1 MLNLLL
7 SLAGIGALICVVS
20 RLLHRYFIY
29 LPDRTRYAPGAMGL
43 PDVEEISLETQ
54 DGVRLIAWYSPA
66 RGTKPT
72 LLYFTGVGGCAG
84 TRAEKIRRLRAS
96 GYGVFM
102 LNYRRYGGSGGRPSE
117 KKNVADAALAY
128 DWLWTHGLK
137 PSDIVAYGESIGS
150 GVATQLARLRP
161 VKALV
166 MEATFTS
173 IVDVGRQVWWCLPL
187 NLIMVD
193 QYRNLEH
200 IKGVKVPLLIMHGA
214 RDNMIP
220 VHQAR
225 HLYAVAN
232 EPKKLAILPRGEH
245 SNLYDCGAVERMRDF
260 LDGLDAKAL
269 PRKVRHPEPA
279 EVAEAAE
286 VAA

>member
-1 MLNLLL
+1 MLNLVL
-7 SLAGIGALICVVS
+7 SLIGIAALICVVS
-20 RLLHRYFIY
+20 RMLHRYFIY
-29 LPDRTRYAPGAMGL
+29 LPDRTRYVPEAMGL
-43 PDVEEISLETQ
+43 AGVEEITLETE

-66 RGTKPT
+66 RGTRPT
-72 LLYFTGVGGCAG
+72 LLYFTGVAGCVG
-84 TRAEKIRRLRAS
+84 TRAEKIRRLRS
-96 GYGVFM
+96 MGFGVFM

-117 KKNVADAALAY
+117 KRNVADASLAY
-128 DWLWTHGLK
+128 DWLWKRGLK
-137 PSDIVAYGESIGS
+137 PSEIVAYGESIGS

-200 IKGVKVPLLIMHGA
+200 IKDVKVPVLIIHGA
-214 RDNMIP
+214 RDSMIP
-220 VHQAR
+220 VTQAR
-225 HLYAVAN
+225 HLYAEAN
-232 EPKKLAILPRGEH
+232 EPKKLAILPRGDH
-245 SNLYDCGAVERMRDF
+245 SNLYDCGAVERVRDF
-260 LDGLDAKAL
+260 LEAL
-269 PRKVRHPEPA
+269 EPKVLVPVPVRHAPVL
-279 EVAEAAE
+279 EV

>member
-1 MLNLLL
+1 MLNLVL
-7 SLAGIGALICVVS
+7 ALIGIATLIVVVS

-29 LPDRTRYAPGAMGL
+29 LPDRTRYIPEAMGL
-43 PDVEEISLETQ
+43 PEVQEITLEAQ

-66 RGTKPT
+66 RGIRPT
-72 LLYFTGVGGCAG
+72 LLYFTGVGGCVG
-84 TRAEKIRRLRAS
+84 TRAEKIRRLRS
-96 GYGVFM
+96 MGFGVFM

-117 KKNVADAALAY
+117 ANNVSDAALAY
-128 DWLWTHGLK
+128 DWLWKRGLK
-137 PSDIVAYGESIGS
+137 PSEIVAYGESIGS

-187 NLIMVD
+187 QLIMVD

-214 RDNMIP
+214 RDRMIP
-220 VHQAR
+220 VTQAR
-225 HLYAVAN
+225 HLYAEAN
-232 EPKKLAILPRGEH
+232 EPKKLAILPRGDH
-245 SNLYDCGAVERMRDF
+245 SDLFDCGAVERVRDF
-260 LDGLDAKAL
+260 LEALDANVAM
-269 PRKVRHPEPA
+269 PVPVRHAPQL
-279 EVAEAAE
+279 EV
-286 VAA
+286 VAAA